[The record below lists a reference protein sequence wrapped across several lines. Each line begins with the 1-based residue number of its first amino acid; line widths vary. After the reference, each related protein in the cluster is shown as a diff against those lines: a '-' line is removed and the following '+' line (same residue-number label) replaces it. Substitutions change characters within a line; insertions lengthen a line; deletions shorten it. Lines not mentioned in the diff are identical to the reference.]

1 MPNESNSVKCGNCG
15 NLNPSTVDKCSYC
28 GHRLRWRPVIVKALA
43 GLVVLSGGYFS
54 WTSCSQTIIPTPSPS
69 PTYSPTP
76 SPSPTY
82 SPTPSPSPTYSPTPS
97 PSPTYSPTPSP
108 SPTYSPTPSPSPTY
122 SPTPSPLPQVPN
134 ANTYRSLAEVPNV
147 PKGVI
152 RYGGSTTFAVL
163 EDKDKGDAITAIKKA
178 HPEFNLIYIEP
189 PLGVN
194 PGSGS
199 GIRMLIEGQISIAR
213 SSRHIKKEELEEAKS
228 LRFTLEEIPV
238 AIDGIA
244 FYVNPELMNKGVK
257 GLTLAQAKDIFV
269 GRIKNWKEIGGPDME
284 IAPLSRNPKDGGT
297 PEFFQETVL
306 QKQALGSNVQIARDT
321 TESIR
326 KVAITS
332 GGIGYATA
340 SEVINQ
346 VMIRPLPLTKSAN
359 SPFISPCS
367 DNNCTA
373 VNKAAFTNNSYP
385 ITRRIFVIIKHDGR
399 FDEQAGIA
407 YADMLLSDEG
417 QKLLDKSGFVPIRN
431 NPR

>member
-1 MPNESNSVKCGNCG
+1 MMPNESNSVKCGNCG

-28 GHRLRWRPVIVKALA
+28 GHRLRWGPVIVKALA

-54 WTSCSQTIIPTPSPS
+54 WTSCSQTLIPIPSPS
-69 PTYSPTP
+69 PTYSLTSSPQVTTPSPIVSPDSNPTPTP
-76 SPSPTY
+76 SPPVPTTSPIV
-82 SPTPSPSPTYSPTPS
+82 SPDSNPTPT
-97 PSPTYSPTPSP
+97 
-108 SPTYSPTPSPSPTY
+108 
-122 SPTPSPLPQVPN
+122 PLPQLPN
-134 ANTYRSLAEVPNV
+134 ATTYRSLAEVPNV

-189 PLGVN
+189 PPGEK

-199 GIRMLIEGQISIAR
+199 GLRMLIEGQISIAR
-213 SSRHIKKEELEEAKS
+213 SSRPLKDDEFERA
-228 LRFTLEEIPV
+228 RNRNFTLEQIPV

-244 FYVNPELMNKGVK
+244 FYVNPELMNQGVK
-257 GLTLAQAKDIFV
+257 GITLTQAQNIFTGKV
-269 GRIKNWKEIGGPDME
+269 KNWKEIGGPDIE
-284 IAPLSRNPKDGGT
+284 IAPFSRDPIDGGT

-306 QKQALGSNVQIARDT
+306 RKQALGSNVQIARDT

-326 KVAITS
+326 KVAINS

-346 VMIRPLPLTKSAN
+346 IMIRSLPLARSAN
-359 SPFISPCS
+359 SSFISPCS

-373 VNKAAFTNNSYP
+373 VNKATFTDGSYP
-385 ITRRIFVIIKHDGR
+385 ITRQLFVIIKRDGSIA
-399 FDEQAGIA
+399 EQAGVA

-417 QKLLDKSGFVPIRN
+417 QKLLDKAGFVPIRN